1 MSGDSFAGAAVR
13 LAGFAGAVLG
23 WRPGE
28 FWAATPAE
36 LGAVVDAMRGEGDML
51 GGDDVE
57 RLKRMLGDCPS
68 TGFAGPPPL
77 TASGEERNG

>member
-36 LGAVVDAMRGEGDML
+36 LGVVVEAMRGEGESPIDRADFDEL
-51 GGDDVE
+51 RAKFPDDGA
-57 RLKRMLGDCPS
+57 RLDQRHR
-68 TGFAGPPPL
+68 
-77 TASGEERNG
+77 EERSDVAIQS